1 MSQKLAGQGL
11 QNRRLQ
17 INERIK
23 NAEDFSR
30 KLDSN
35 YKKSLRIAGERGLKI
50 KEDLGNGRFLSLQQ
64 INEIGEPLYII
75 NHSNAQAAATTK
87 TNQLYSGGSLGISL
101 SGKSDTMSGRLA
113 IWDGGN
119 ALATHQEFGGRI
131 KLQENTSTTD
141 IHGTHVAGTMIAS
154 GVNANAKGM
163 SFGADLKVWDYNNDN
178 AEISDASIPKTG
190 PPLLVSNHSY
200 GYQSGWVYDS
210 GKSRWQWWGED
221 KVSTFEDYKFG
232 FYDSQRFL

>member
-1 MSQKLAGQGL
+1 MLFLISQKIAAQGT
-11 QNRRLQ
+11 QNRLLQ

-35 YKKSLRIAGERGLKI
+35 YKKSIRIAGERGIKI
-50 KEDLGNGRFLSLQQ
+50 KSDLGNGRFLSLQE

-75 NHSNAQAAATTK
+75 NHSNTQAAATTK

-131 KLQENTSTTD
+131 KLQENLSTTD
-141 IHGTHVAGTMIAS
+141 IHGTCCRYH
-154 GVNANAKGM
+154 
-163 SFGADLKVWDYNNDN
+163 DCL
-178 AEISDASIPKTG
+178 
-190 PPLLVSNHSY
+190 
-200 GYQSGWVYDS
+200 
-210 GKSRWQWWGED
+210 R
-221 KVSTFEDYKFG
+221 
-232 FYDSQRFL
+232 R